1 MQPVDQDEQQIG
13 SQTYCEYVN
22 GCVDIPTEPFGEL
35 FEHNDGRI
43 TRANEEH
50 IHISADS
57 KLHDAVQGKGH
68 AAEKGEDPSRRSIVA
83 LLVAASLGHA
93 EEQSHKHQQHV
104 PHARVGGK
112 EQVAMKQA
120 GRLGKGNGS
129 SQEIIQHHEAIQCPT
144 QFSQLQPRNNQAQI
158 HWDAAQLEW
167 ELAPVI
173 GAVRD
178 HIVAEELLK
187 YFRQRQYQ
195 TAGKQDIIP
204 AKEESPQD
212 QEKKKNLRVAAYC
225 RVSTKKDEQ
234 LGSYEN
240 QKAYY
245 TEKIMANPNWTMA
258 DIFADEGITGTS
270 ACKRKN
276 FLRMIRQCR
285 KGKIDM
291 IFAKSVSRFARNT
304 VDTLSYTRELRSM
317 GIPVL
322 FEEQNI
328 NSIYPESEFLI
339 TIHGAF
345 AQSESE
351 GISSRVKW
359 GKHQAMRTGK
369 ANIQYKT
376 LLGYEKGPDGEM
388 VVNAE
393 QAETVRKI
401 YELYLSGQ
409 TLRNIKETLETG
421 GFKNSAGTTE
431 WTTSNLR
438 TILSDEKYCGD
449 VLLQKTF
456 IRDCISK
463 KVIKNTGQLPMYL
476 IQNHHEAII
485 PRERFDAVQIEL
497 ARRRAQT
504 GGTKKSA
511 PTGMSRYSGKYALSG
526 LLFCGKCGTAYRRV
540 VWTQHGE
547 KRAVW
552 RCSSRLD
559 YGKKYC
565 KESPTL
571 DEVPLQQAVLA
582 AINAS
587 MSGRKVLADQLVDAM
602 EQELAPVPGESMS
615 LGDIDRAV
623 TELGKQFDTLLAE
636 AANGDADEYAE
647 RFRAIST
654 TMEELKRRKTAILS
668 IRQEEEQ
675 ISRRIHAAASAMAA
689 ATVGITEWD
698 DGVVYQMLEKVTVLA
713 GNRIKVTFRN
723 GVEIEQTV
731 DQPKRRKFA

>member
-1 MQPVDQDEQQIG
+1 MT
-13 SQTYCEYVN
+13 QTR
-22 GCVDIPTEPFGEL
+22 PEP
-35 FEHNDGRI
+35 
-43 TRANEEH
+43 
-50 IHISADS
+50 
-57 KLHDAVQGKGH
+57 K
-68 AAEKGEDPSRRSIVA
+68 
-83 LLVAASLGHA
+83 
-93 EEQSHKHQQHV
+93 
-104 PHARVGGK
+104 
-112 EQVAMKQA
+112 
-120 GRLGKGNGS
+120 
-129 SQEIIQHHEAIQCPT
+129 
-144 QFSQLQPRNNQAQI
+144 
-158 HWDAAQLEW
+158 
-167 ELAPVI
+167 VI
-173 GAVRD
+173 
-178 HIVAEELLK
+178 
-187 YFRQRQYQ
+187 
-195 TAGKQDIIP
+195 IIP

-270 ACKRKN
+270 ACKRKD

-291 IFAKSVSRFARNT
+291 ILAKSVSRFARNT

-317 GIPVL
+317 GIPVI

-351 GISSRVKW
+351 GISSRVKC

-463 KVIKNTGQLPMYL
+463 QVIRNTGQLPMYL

-485 PRERFDAVQIEL
+485 PRERFDAVQMEL

-526 LLFCGKCGTAYRRV
+526 LLFCGECGTAYRRV

-571 DEVPLQQAVLA
+571 DEAPLQQAVLA
-582 AINAS
+582 VINAS

-623 TELGKQFDTLLAE
+623 TELGKRFDTLLAE

-654 TMEELKRRKTAILS
+654 TMEELKRRKAAILN
-668 IRQEEEQ
+668 IRQEQEQ
-675 ISRRIHAAASAMAA
+675 ISRRIHAAASAMTAV
-689 ATVGITEWD
+689 TMGITDWD

>member
-1 MQPVDQDEQQIG
+1 M
-13 SQTYCEYVN
+13 
-22 GCVDIPTEPFGEL
+22 
-35 FEHNDGRI
+35 
-43 TRANEEH
+43 
-50 IHISADS
+50 
-57 KLHDAVQGKGH
+57 
-68 AAEKGEDPSRRSIVA
+68 
-83 LLVAASLGHA
+83 
-93 EEQSHKHQQHV
+93 
-104 PHARVGGK
+104 
-112 EQVAMKQA
+112 
-120 GRLGKGNGS
+120 
-129 SQEIIQHHEAIQCPT
+129 
-144 QFSQLQPRNNQAQI
+144 
-158 HWDAAQLEW
+158 
-167 ELAPVI
+167 
-173 GAVRD
+173 
-178 HIVAEELLK
+178 
-187 YFRQRQYQ
+187 
-195 TAGKQDIIP
+195 
-204 AKEESPQD
+204 
-212 QEKKKNLRVAAYC
+212 
-225 RVSTKKDEQ
+225 
-234 LGSYEN
+234 
-240 QKAYY
+240 
-245 TEKIMANPNWTMA
+245 
-258 DIFADEGITGTS
+258 
-270 ACKRKN
+270 
-276 FLRMIRQCR
+276 
-285 KGKIDM
+285 
-291 IFAKSVSRFARNT
+291 
-304 VDTLSYTRELRSM
+304 
-317 GIPVL
+317 
-322 FEEQNI
+322 
-328 NSIYPESEFLI
+328 
-339 TIHGAF
+339 
-345 AQSESE
+345 
-351 GISSRVKW
+351 
-359 GKHQAMRTGK
+359 
-369 ANIQYKT
+369 
-376 LLGYEKGPDGEM
+376 
-388 VVNAE
+388 VNAE

-421 GFKNSAGTTE
+421 GFKNTAGTTE

-463 KVIKNTGQLPMYL
+463 QVIRNTGQLPMYL

-526 LLFCGKCGTAYRRV
+526 LLFCGECGTAYRRV

-571 DEVPLQQAVLA
+571 DETPLQQAVLA

-623 TELGKQFDTLLAE
+623 TELGKQFDMLLAE

-654 TMEELKRRKTAILS
+654 TMEELKRRKAAILS
-668 IRQEEEQ
+668 IRQEQEQ
-675 ISRRIHAAASAMAA
+675 ISRRIHAAASAMTAVA
-689 ATVGITEWD
+689 VGITEWD
-698 DGVVYQMLEKVTVLA
+698 DGVVYQMLEKVTVLT

>member
-1 MQPVDQDEQQIG
+1 MT
-13 SQTYCEYVN
+13 QTR
-22 GCVDIPTEPFGEL
+22 PEP
-35 FEHNDGRI
+35 
-43 TRANEEH
+43 
-50 IHISADS
+50 
-57 KLHDAVQGKGH
+57 K
-68 AAEKGEDPSRRSIVA
+68 
-83 LLVAASLGHA
+83 
-93 EEQSHKHQQHV
+93 
-104 PHARVGGK
+104 
-112 EQVAMKQA
+112 
-120 GRLGKGNGS
+120 
-129 SQEIIQHHEAIQCPT
+129 
-144 QFSQLQPRNNQAQI
+144 
-158 HWDAAQLEW
+158 
-167 ELAPVI
+167 VI
-173 GAVRD
+173 
-178 HIVAEELLK
+178 
-187 YFRQRQYQ
+187 
-195 TAGKQDIIP
+195 IIP
-204 AKEESPQD
+204 AKEESLQD

-270 ACKRKN
+270 ACKRKD

-291 IFAKSVSRFARNT
+291 ILTKSVSRFARNT

-317 GIPVL
+317 GIPVI

-376 LLGYEKGPDGEM
+376 LLGYEKNPDGEM

-463 KVIKNTGQLPMYL
+463 QVIRNTGQLPMYL

-485 PRERFDAVQIEL
+485 PRERFDAVQMES
-497 ARRRAQT
+497 RRRAQT

-511 PTGMSRYSGKYALSG
+511 LTGMSRYSGKYALSG
-526 LLFCGKCGTAYRRV
+526 LLFCGECGTTYRRV

-571 DEVPLQQAVLA
+571 DEAPLQQAVLA

-623 TELGKQFDTLLAE
+623 TELGKQFDMLLAG
-636 AANGDADEYAE
+636 AANGDPDEYAE

-654 TMEELKRRKTAILS
+654 TMEELKRRKAAILS
-668 IRQEEEQ
+668 IRQEQEQ
-675 ISRRIHAAASAMAA
+675 IGRRIHAAASAMTAV
-689 ATVGITEWD
+689 TMGITEWD

-723 GVEIEQTV
+723 GVEIEQVV
-731 DQPKRRKFA
+731 DQPKRRKFE

>member
-1 MQPVDQDEQQIG
+1 MT
-13 SQTYCEYVN
+13 QTR
-22 GCVDIPTEPFGEL
+22 PEP
-35 FEHNDGRI
+35 
-43 TRANEEH
+43 
-50 IHISADS
+50 
-57 KLHDAVQGKGH
+57 K
-68 AAEKGEDPSRRSIVA
+68 
-83 LLVAASLGHA
+83 
-93 EEQSHKHQQHV
+93 
-104 PHARVGGK
+104 
-112 EQVAMKQA
+112 
-120 GRLGKGNGS
+120 
-129 SQEIIQHHEAIQCPT
+129 
-144 QFSQLQPRNNQAQI
+144 
-158 HWDAAQLEW
+158 
-167 ELAPVI
+167 VI
-173 GAVRD
+173 
-178 HIVAEELLK
+178 
-187 YFRQRQYQ
+187 
-195 TAGKQDIIP
+195 IIP
-204 AKEESPQD
+204 AKEESLQD

-270 ACKRKN
+270 ACKRKD

-291 IFAKSVSRFARNT
+291 ILAKSVSRFARNT

-317 GIPVL
+317 GIPVI

-463 KVIKNTGQLPMYL
+463 QVIRNTGQLPMYL

-485 PRERFDAVQIEL
+485 PRERFDAVQMEL

-526 LLFCGKCGTAYRRV
+526 LLFCGECGTAYRRV

-565 KESPTL
+565 KKSPTL
-571 DEVPLQQAVLA
+571 DEAPLQQA
-582 AINAS
+582 
-587 MSGRKVLADQLVDAM
+587 VLADQLVDAM

-623 TELGKQFDTLLAE
+623 TELGKQFDMLLAE

-654 TMEELKRRKTAILS
+654 TMEELKRRKAAILS
-668 IRQEEEQ
+668 IRREQEQ
-675 ISRRIHAAASAMAA
+675 ISRRIHAAASAMTAV
-689 ATVGITEWD
+689 TMGITDWD

-713 GNRIKVTFRN
+713 DSRIKVTFRN

>member
-1 MQPVDQDEQQIG
+1 MTQSRP
-13 SQTYCEYVN
+13 
-22 GCVDIPTEPFGEL
+22 EP
-35 FEHNDGRI
+35 
-43 TRANEEH
+43 
-50 IHISADS
+50 
-57 KLHDAVQGKGH
+57 KV
-68 AAEKGEDPSRRSIVA
+68 IV
-83 LLVAASLGHA
+83 
-93 EEQSHKHQQHV
+93 
-104 PHARVGGK
+104 
-112 EQVAMKQA
+112 
-120 GRLGKGNGS
+120 
-129 SQEIIQHHEAIQCPT
+129 
-144 QFSQLQPRNNQAQI
+144 
-158 HWDAAQLEW
+158 
-167 ELAPVI
+167 
-173 GAVRD
+173 
-178 HIVAEELLK
+178 
-187 YFRQRQYQ
+187 
-195 TAGKQDIIP
+195 IP

-234 LGSYEN
+234 LNSYEN

-245 TEKIMANPNWTMA
+245 TEKIMANPDWTMA

-270 ACKRKN
+270 ACKRKD

-285 KGKIDM
+285 QGKIDM
-291 IFAKSVSRFARNT
+291 ILAKSVSRFARNT
-304 VDTLSYTRELRSM
+304 VDTLNYTRELRGM
-317 GIPVL
+317 GIPVI

-376 LLGYEKGPDGEM
+376 LLGYEKNPDGEM

-393 QAETVRKI
+393 QAETVRRI
-401 YELYLSGQ
+401 YEMYLSGQ
-409 TLRNIKETLETG
+409 TLRSIKEALESG
-421 GFKNSAGTTE
+421 GFKNSAGTME

-456 IRDCISK
+456 IQDCISK

-485 PRERFDAVQIEL
+485 PRDRFDAVQVEL
-497 ARRRAQT
+497 ARRKT
-504 GGTKKSA
+504 LTSSTKKSA

-526 LLFCGKCGTAYRRV
+526 LLFCGECGTAYRRV

-571 DEVPLQQAVLA
+571 DESPLQQAVLA

-647 RFRAIST
+647 RFRTIST
-654 TMEELKRRKTAILS
+654 TMEELKRRKAAILG
-668 IRQEEEQ
+668 IRQEQEQ
-675 ISRRIHAAASAMAA
+675 ISRRIHAAASAMTA

-698 DGVVYQMLEKVTVLA
+698 DGVVYQMLEKVTVLT

-731 DQPKRRKFA
+731 DQPKRRKFI